1 MTTIT
6 DWQRYAD
13 ELGDEHKIILQSTLP
28 TPSFAFLLEA
38 SIRDCKFRLIQL
50 DLNRDP
56 IDFKQRY
63 HSIKLQ
69 QDLAESLLEFVKS
82 FSPKGEH

>member
-1 MTTIT
+1 MTPD
-6 DWQRYAD
+6 DWHRYAD
-13 ELGDEHKIILQSTLP
+13 ELGNEHKAILSSTLP

-38 SIRDCKFRLIQL
+38 SIRDCKIRLTQL
-50 DLNRDP
+50 DLTRDAD
-56 IDFKQRY
+56 DFKHRY

-82 FSPKGEH
+82 FSTIE

>member
-1 MTTIT
+1 MTLN
-6 DWQRYAD
+6 DWERLAN
-13 ELGDEHKIILQSTLP
+13 ELGAEHKAILRGTLP

-38 SIRDCKFRLIQL
+38 SIRDCKLRLTQL
-50 DLNRDP
+50 DLNRDAV
-56 IDFKQRY
+56 DFKQRY

-82 FSPKGEH
+82 FSPIGE

>member
-1 MTTIT
+1 MVLA

-13 ELGDEHKIILQSTLP
+13 ELGDEHKIILQGTLP
-28 TPSFAFLLEA
+28 TPSFAFLLKA
-38 SIRDCKFRLIQL
+38 SIRDCKLRLIQL

-82 FSPKGEH
+82 LSPSGEQ

>member
-1 MTTIT
+1 MTLS
-6 DWQRYAD
+6 DWERYLD
-13 ELGDEHKIILQSTLP
+13 VLGPEHKHLLQSTLP
-28 TPSFAFLLEA
+28 TPSFGFLLEA
-38 SIRDCKFRLIQL
+38 AIRDCKMRLAEI
-50 DLNRDP
+50 DLSREA

-82 FSPKGEH
+82 LSPNKQQ